1 MSYSFSIG
9 ASYGS
14 GYGSYGGYYPYN
26 YSDYLQSMRAV
37 IEDEALSGSYGY
49 YNYPSYASSY
59 GFGFQYGNSNYFP
72 SSFGI
77 TPDYYYP
84 AWTSV
89 YNNPYD
95 YYYLPSYSSSF
106 YSYSSLPNSFSSYSS
121 SYIYV

>member
-9 ASYGS
+9 ASYGY
-14 GYGSYGGYYPYN
+14 GYGSYSGYYPYN
-26 YSDYLQSMRAV
+26 RSDYLQSMRAV
-37 IEDEALSGSYGY
+37 IEAEALSGSSYGY
-49 YNYPSYASSY
+49 PSSYGSSY
-59 GFGFQYGNSNYFP
+59 GFGFDYGNSNYFP

-77 TPDYYYP
+77 CPDYYYP
-84 AWTSV
+84 TWTSV

-95 YYYLPSYSSSF
+95 YYYLPSYNSSF